1 MTESFERQPRT
12 FGEGIDDLVAR
23 LGRVEVDDAVDDEQ
37 ARDAAREVLD
47 LGIRLLDEPEPASGE
62 LLARGVAGR
71 LVAPLTTMPVTSS
84 MLLSRDTVARRA
96 FVLGGPRAVAA
107 REG

>member
-1 MTESFERQPRT
+1 MTESFERHPGM
-12 FGEGIDDLVAR
+12 FGAGIDDLSGR
-23 LGRVEVDDAVDDEQ
+23 LDRVEVDDAMDDEQ

-47 LGIRLLDEPEPASGE
+47 LGIRLLDEAEPSSGE

-71 LVAPLTTMPVTSS
+71 LVAPLTTMPVSSS
-84 MLLSRDTVARRA
+84 MLLSRDTAARRA
-96 FVLGGPRAVAA
+96 FVLGGPRAVGA